1 MSLAASQPRKLLA
14 DTVRDRILDQILDGS
29 MPLGSKLPAEP
40 ELCEQH
46 GVSRATIREAV
57 RGLVEEGYLSRAHGS
72 GTFVKFRPRVRHS
85 LERNLSY
92 TELINQ
98 AGFEVG
104 CRLLQVN
111 SDKPSDEEAERLRIN
126 TSESVLRLERVH
138 TADGRPVI
146 YSTAVIPHRIVDG
159 VDQESLSGSLFA
171 LFGELGYPVA
181 HGEASLIPVLA
192 GARHSAVLGLEKGKP
207 LLQITQ
213 VDYSTVGDV
222 VMFSREWHVPGVFE
236 LTLVRRPR

>member
-1 MSLAASQPRKLLA
+1 
-14 DTVRDRILDQILDGS
+14 
-29 MPLGSKLPAEP
+29 
-40 ELCEQH
+40 
-46 GVSRATIREAV
+46 VSRATIREAV

>member
-1 MSLAASQPRKLLA
+1 MSVSISQPRKLLA

-92 TELINQ
+92 TELISQ
-98 AGFEVG
+98 AGFEVA
-104 CRLLQVN
+104 CRLLEVKT
-111 SDKPSDEEAERLRIN
+111 DKPSPDEAERLRIN

-138 TADGRPVI
+138 AADGRPVI
-146 YSTAVIPHRIVDG
+146 HSTAVIPHRIVED
-159 VDQESLSGSLFA
+159 VDQDRLSGSLFA

-181 HGEASLIPVLA
+181 HGEAILIPVLS
-192 GARHSAVLGLEKGKP
+192 GPRHSEVLGIDEGKP

-222 VMFSREWHVPGVFE
+222 VMFSKEWHVPGVFE

>member
-1 MSLAASQPRKLLA
+1 VSLAASQPRKLLA

>member
-1 MSLAASQPRKLLA
+1 MSVWVSEPRKLLA

-72 GTFVKFRPRVRHS
+72 GTFVKFRPIARHS

-92 TELINQ
+92 TELISQ
-98 AGFEVG
+98 AGFQVACTLLEVQPG
-104 CRLLQVN
+104 I
-111 SDKPSDEEAERLRIN
+111 PTAEEAERLRIN
-126 TSESVLRLERVH
+126 VSESVLRLERVH
-138 TADGRPVI
+138 SADGRPVI
-146 YSTAVIPHRIVDG
+146 YSTAVIPQHIVED
-159 VDQESLSGSLFA
+159 VDEQGLSGSLFA
-171 LFGELGYPVA
+171 LFDELGYPVA
-181 HGEASLIPVLA
+181 QGEAILVPVLA
-192 GARHSAVLGLEKGKP
+192 GPRHSEVLGIDEGKP